1 VADLVV
7 ESGVLYD
14 SVVIIYSKFVS
25 AISYEPTAG
34 EVRGEAGL
42 FRGG

>member
-1 VADLVV
+1 VADLV
-7 ESGVLYD
+7 GVPYD

-25 AISYEPTAG
+25 ASSYEPTAV

-42 FRGG
+42 FCGG